1 MVSQRCLKVI
11 WKRPI
16 ITLVGQK
23 DYTLVLVTFAVTFL
37 LGFLCL
43 LFFVFVRKYKKKI
56 QMDIIRQE
64 MDLDRIWGLPL
75 KENLILIN

>member
-1 MVSQRCLKVI
+1 MKQ
-11 WKRPI
+11 
-16 ITLVGQK
+16 

-37 LGFLCL
+37 LGNLCL

-64 MDLDRIWGLPL
+64 MDLDRIWGRALT
-75 KENLILIN
+75 ENLILINKIRKRDSEATL